1 MLQRDGRTQEID
13 GKAKSIFCAHTSLE
27 FSNMLTKSSEAAPVI
42 SIESAPA
49 SRLEA
54 RKTDRVQ
61 PQGLKTGE
69 GEAPA
74 ERTGS
79 HPDHNLL
86 SGLEEALTETRRK
99 IAEDRLDRAKEEMRI
114 LRQFSVSP
122 AFLAQRAAAIGK
134 ELGSAATDYSEL
146 VRDSMET
153 AKQDPA
159 SSAAT
164 DGIVSSEPPST
175 ALPVENASFATPTE
189 LDQDTLNNFRSAI
202 YQAWALLDLS
212 LEDLIRE
219 NDLQVTDKLA
229 AGSSRE
235 VMQSALHAMD
245 NLNPLNT
252 LRAPAFHI

>member
-1 MLQRDGRTQEID
+1 M
-13 GKAKSIFCAHTSLE
+13 
-27 FSNMLTKSSEAAPVI
+27 I
-42 SIESAPA
+42 SIESASA

-61 PQGLKTGE
+61 TQGLKTGG
-69 GEAPA
+69 GEVAVHA
-74 ERTGS
+74 TGS
-79 HPDHNLL
+79 EPDHNLL

-99 IAEDRLDRAKEEMRI
+99 IAEDRLDRAKKEMRI

-134 ELGSAATDYSEL
+134 ELGNAATDYTEL
-146 VRDSMET
+146 VRNSMET
-153 AKQDPA
+153 AQRDPGSTA
-159 SSAAT
+159 VT
-164 DGIVSSEPPST
+164 NGIVSSEPPST
-175 ALPVENASFATPTE
+175 ASPVENASIATLTE
-189 LDQDTLNNFRSAI
+189 RDQDTLDTFRSAI

-219 NDLQVTDKLA
+219 NDLQATDELA
-229 AGSSRE
+229 ASSSRE

-245 NLNPLNT
+245 NLNPLNV

>member
-1 MLQRDGRTQEID
+1 
-13 GKAKSIFCAHTSLE
+13 
-27 FSNMLTKSSEAAPVI
+27 MLTKSSEAAPVN
-42 SIESAPA
+42 SIEGAPA
-49 SRLEA
+49 SRLAA
-54 RKTDRVQ
+54 RTTDRVQ
-61 PQGLKTGE
+61 TQELKTGE
-69 GEAPA
+69 GEAA
-74 ERTGS
+74 VQATGS
-79 HPDHNLL
+79 EPDHNLL

-134 ELGSAATDYSEL
+134 ELGNAATDYTEL

-153 AKQDPA
+153 AQRDPGSTA
-159 SSAAT
+159 VT
-164 DGIVSSEPPST
+164 NGIVSSEPPST
-175 ALPVENASFATPTE
+175 ASPVENASIATLTE
-189 LDQDTLNNFRSAI
+189 RDQDTLDTFRSAI

-219 NDLQVTDKLA
+219 NDLQATDERT

-245 NLNPLNT
+245 NLNPLNV

>member
-1 MLQRDGRTQEID
+1 M
-13 GKAKSIFCAHTSLE
+13 
-27 FSNMLTKSSEAAPVI
+27 I

-49 SRLEA
+49 SRLDT

-61 PQGLKTGE
+61 TQELKTGG
-69 GEAPA
+69 GEVAVQA
-74 ERTGS
+74 TGPN
-79 HPDHNLL
+79 PDDNLL

-134 ELGSAATDYSEL
+134 EIGSAATDYAEL
-146 VRDSMET
+146 VRDSMKT
-153 AKQDPA
+153 AASDPGSTA
-159 SSAAT
+159 VT
-164 DGIVSSEPPST
+164 DGIVSSELASS
-175 ALPVENASFATPTE
+175 ALPVENASIATLTE
-189 LDQDTLNNFRSAI
+189 RDQDTLETFRSAI

-212 LEDLIRE
+212 LEDLIRKD
-219 NDLQVTDKLA
+219 DLRATDELA
-229 AGSSRE
+229 AGGSRE

-245 NLNPLNT
+245 NLNPLNA